1 MASSSLSF
9 VELRAAIKRL
19 NEYAT
24 AIGRA
29 HIDRV
34 FSVRVQVQFDEDLGP
49 GRGSKDVIPADNI
62 GVAADR
68 LKRYQEVGVSHVIF
82 SLETGNLDRIRK
94 TMDHIAF
101 RVRPA
106 VDRRSSSCRTHV

>member
-1 MASSSLSF
+1 LAKFVANLDQLSHGR
-9 VELRAAIKRL
+9 VILGVDAGAVSYAA
-19 NEYAT
+19 

-29 HIDRV
+29 HIDRA

-49 GRGSKDVIPADNI
+49 GSGSKDAIPAGNI

-68 LKRYQEVGVSHVIF
+68 LKRYQEGGVSHAIF
-82 SLETGNLDRIRK
+82 SLETANLDRIRK

-106 VDRRSSSCRTHV
+106 VE

>member
-1 MASSSLSF
+1 MPRFAYGTGWHSSSLSF

-29 HIDRV
+29 DIDRV
-34 FSVRVQVQFDEDLGP
+34 FSVRVQVNFDEDLGP
-49 GRGSKDVIPADNI
+49 GRGYNDIIPSDNI
-62 GVAADR
+62 GVAADPLR
-68 LKRYQEVGVSHVIF
+68 RYEEVGVSHVIF
-82 SLETGNLDRIRK
+82 SETANLERIRK

-106 VDRRSSSCRTHV
+106 VE